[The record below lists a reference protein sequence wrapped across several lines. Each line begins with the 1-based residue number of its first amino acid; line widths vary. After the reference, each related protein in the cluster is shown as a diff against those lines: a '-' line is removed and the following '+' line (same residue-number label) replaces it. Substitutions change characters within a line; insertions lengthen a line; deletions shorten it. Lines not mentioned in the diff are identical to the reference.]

1 MPCFGSVFNHV
12 PQQGPSWKKLFK
24 QKSGVLGVMHNLTK
38 RNRLVSKHG
47 RINAY
52 TRWEFVVLKY

>member
-1 MPCFGSVFNHV
+1 MGRAHGFTKIISFS
-12 PQQGPSWKKLFK
+12 SWKGLFK

-52 TRWEFVVLKY
+52 TRLEIVALKY